1 MIIRRTQTSKLSKFL
16 LIVCNTYT
24 NITPTSASLKNV
36 DIRRRSRHYHHSVPV
51 KHSGYRRTSM
61 FMDNE
66 FIELRLPSD
75 MKNSYMSSIPD
86 RASVDEATIL
96 WIETVTSGLLDA
108 PERVTR
114 LYARDAILW
123 GTVSDEV
130 RTSPIQILKY
140 FEHFARVP
148 GLRLIPESLRSCVQI
163 YGNIAL
169 SSGYYSFSCSPK
181 NPNGPPKIICGR
193 YTFVYRRLPTPRE
206 DGLVWEI
213 VNHHS
218 SIIPT
223 PPSDLSNTNGCSQGF
238 IMTIA

>member
-1 MIIRRTQTSKLSKFL
+1 MIIHTPQKSKLTKFMIIFYSTCSRVIASSK
-16 LIVCNTYT
+16 NM
-24 NITPTSASLKNV
+24 

-51 KHSGYRRTSM
+51 KHSTYRRTPM
-61 FMDNE
+61 LTDNDLIN
-66 FIELRLPSD
+66 FTRPSA
-75 MKNSYMSSIPD
+75 MKHSYTSSVPE
-86 RASVDEATIL
+86 RASVDDATIL

-130 RTSPIQILKY
+130 RTTPEKILKY

-169 SSGYYSFSCSPK
+169 SSGYYSFSCSSK
-181 NPNGPPKIICGR
+181 NPNGPPKIIHGR
-193 YTFVYRRLPTPRE
+193 YTFVYRRLHTPRE
-206 DGLVWEI
+206 DGVVWEI

-218 SIIPT
+218 SIIPI
-223 PPSDLSNTNGCSQGF
+223 PPSDLTNTNGCTAGSVL
-238 IMTIA
+238 MIA